1 MTNVA
6 INETFEAKMKTR
18 IKESIGDLITD
29 EELSKLINAQ
39 IKVIFLDKREDKA
52 NSTWGKSAYKP
63 SLLEEIIKECLMDNV
78 KALVKSYINDNS
90 EEVKLQIKTVVQEG
104 AGMAVMTALSKSFS
118 NDLWNMENSIT
129 NKLQNKQY

>member
-6 INETFEAKMKTR
+6 TNETFEAKMKTR

-39 IKVIFLDKREDKA
+39 IKVIFLDKREVKSNDSWG
-52 NSTWGKSAYKP
+52 STTQKP
-63 SLLEEIIKECLMDNV
+63 SLLEEIIKECLTGSV
-78 KALVKSYINDNS
+78 KDLVKSYINDNS
-90 EEVKLQIKTVVQEG
+90 EEVKLQVKSVVQEG
-104 AGMAVMTALSKSFS
+104 VGAAVMTALSKSFS
-118 NDLWNMENSIT
+118 SDLWSMENNIM